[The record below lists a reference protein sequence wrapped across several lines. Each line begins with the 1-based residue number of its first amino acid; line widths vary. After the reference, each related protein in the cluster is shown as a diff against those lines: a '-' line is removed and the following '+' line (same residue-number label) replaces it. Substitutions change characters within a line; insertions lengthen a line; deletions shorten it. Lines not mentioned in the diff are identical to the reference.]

1 MKSLIVIL
9 FMVVVSFSVAY
20 LEGNFLVALDK
31 QYQAQLK
38 NKSELLQKNLELE
51 MRVFTLK
58 REIEELKKIESEE
71 SQMLARTR
79 LGWLKDSEMLYH
91 LDQTL
96 LLTTDP

>member
-1 MKSLIVIL
+1 MIIIL
-9 FMVVVSFSVAY
+9 FVVIVSFSVAY

-51 MRVFTLK
+51 MKVFTLK
-58 REIEELKKIESEE
+58 KEIEELKKIDSEE
-71 SQMLARTR
+71 SQILARTR

-91 LDQTL
+91 LDQSL
-96 LLTTDP
+96 LFTTDP